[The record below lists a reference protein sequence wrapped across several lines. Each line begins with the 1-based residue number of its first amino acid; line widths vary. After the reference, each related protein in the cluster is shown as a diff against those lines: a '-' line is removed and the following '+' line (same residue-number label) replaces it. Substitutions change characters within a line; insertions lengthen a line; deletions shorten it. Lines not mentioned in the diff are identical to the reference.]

1 MRFCFRSLFYVYFS
15 CHFSAFNGA
24 NIDRPKCL
32 CPHRHRWID
41 VLPRFSWLLRCNSR
55 VTMSFVSGKFT
66 QKILKFSTMTMVISF
81 VIEIN
86 LQTTQLDWIHYYFLT
101 LNNIT
106 FSVIFSSSIAQIVT
120 SFLRET
126 FYFFFLRINLFTY
139 TKYFLIQYF
148 PFSVW
153 CLHHYSFGS

>member
-1 MRFCFRSLFYVYFS
+1 MRSHRCCPRLSSNLTPKWTLSIISNMVLTVYIFSTVKWKFELLMRFCFRSLFYVYFS

-86 LQTTQLDWIHYYFLT
+86 LQTTQLD
-101 LNNIT
+101 
-106 FSVIFSSSIAQIVT
+106 
-120 SFLRET
+120 
-126 FYFFFLRINLFTY
+126 
-139 TKYFLIQYF
+139 
-148 PFSVW
+148 
-153 CLHHYSFGS
+153 